1 VVTDELMP
9 ELTGT
14 QLALRVKAL
23 RPELPVV
30 IASGY
35 GGPELRKRARDAGV
49 AQVVDKP
56 YESHTIAQ
64 ALAAALDSAGQRAR
78 Q

>member
-1 VVTDELMP
+1 MLTDELMP

-14 QLALRVKAL
+14 QLALRVKEL

-35 GGPELRKRARDAGV
+35 GGRELRQRARDAGV
-49 AQVVDKP
+49 SQLVDKP
-56 YESHTIAQ
+56 YESRTIAQ
-64 ALAAALDSAGQRAR
+64 ALAAALETAG
-78 Q
+78 